1 MTTETSTPTPL
12 SDREISLLE
21 TTLATPAFV
30 KQSMGLDEIQGYL
43 AAIICGPERIP
54 VASWMPAVLGNP
66 KFESAEQETEV
77 KELLQRF
84 YAEILAD
91 LAGERPVSL
100 VLDYGENTNEK
111 GEQDYDY
118 AAWCEAFLDGVDAS
132 PVAWNETLR
141 SDAEEEQLN
150 ELLFPISLLAG
161 EIDPKAFKRIKPQEL
176 DEVMT
181 ECREDLPMLIS
192 DIYKF
197 FEAVRNRPKVTRSHP
212 GSDAVTAKPGKDKL
226 H

>member
-1 MTTETSTPTPL
+1 MTTGNPAPTPL
-12 SDREISLLE
+12 TDREISWLE
-21 TTLATPAFV
+21 TTLASPPFV
-30 KQSMGLDEIQGYL
+30 KQAMGLDEIQGYL
-43 AAIICGPERIP
+43 AAIICGPEKIP
-54 VASWMPAVLGNP
+54 ASSWLPAVLGNP
-66 KFESAEQETEV
+66 KYESEMQEQEL
-77 KELLQRF
+77 KDLLLRF
-84 YAEILAD
+84 HAEISAD
-91 LAGERPVSL
+91 LTAERPVSL

-118 AAWCEAFLDGVDAS
+118 AAWCQAFLDGVDAS

-141 SDAEEEQLN
+141 SDDEEEQLN

-161 EIDPKAFKRIKPQEL
+161 EIDPKAFKRIKPHEL
-176 DEVMT
+176 DEVLA

-212 GSDAVTAKPGKDKL
+212 GSNAAQGKPAKDKL

>member
-1 MTTETSTPTPL
+1 MTAESNTPAPL
-12 SDREISLLE
+12 TDREISWLE

-43 AAIICGPERIP
+43 AAIICGPERLP
-54 VASWMPAVLGNP
+54 AASWMPAVLGNP
-66 KFESAEQETEV
+66 KFESEMQEQEL
-77 KELLQRF
+77 KDLLQRF
-84 YAEILAD
+84 YAEIMAD
-91 LAGERPVSL
+91 LAAERPVSL
-100 VLDYGENTNEK
+100 VLDYSESANEK

-197 FEAVRNRPKVTRSHP
+197 FEGVRNRPKVTRAHP
-212 GSDAVTAKPGKDKL
+212 GLDAASVKPSKDKL